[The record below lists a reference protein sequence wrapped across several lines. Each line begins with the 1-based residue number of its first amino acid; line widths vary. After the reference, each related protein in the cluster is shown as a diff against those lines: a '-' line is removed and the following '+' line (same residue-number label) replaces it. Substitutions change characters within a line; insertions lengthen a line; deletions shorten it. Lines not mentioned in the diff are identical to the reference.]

1 LTSWGKKGIDDWNFE
16 DLPERLRVKDKHGL
30 AWELFPALEARA
42 DGVDLRLFAH
52 KDQAEA
58 SHIKGVRAL
67 FMKHFS
73 QDLKFLKKNLT
84 LHPTMKT
91 EAQYFGGL
99 NPIENMIFQ
108 SVLDELFLKNIRTRN
123 EYVNALNTLKQ
134 EGIHLQGQNKRE
146 IVTQLLTVH
155 HEARNEFYQLETSNR
170 RNELILLFLAERRRD
185 LSKLLP
191 EQFISLYDTNK
202 LFDILRYIKAL
213 SIRTRRGVVNLEKD
227 RQREKEVLAMTDVL
241 DRLIETLSPDV
252 SPDKRVALE
261 EFYWLLEE
269 YKISVFAQEVKTA
282 VRVSRKML
290 LEKSKEIQRMI

>member
-1 LTSWGKKGIDDWNFE
+1 
-16 DLPERLRVKDKHGL
+16 
-30 AWELFPALEARA
+30 
-42 DGVDLRLFAH
+42 
-52 KDQAEA
+52 
-58 SHIKGVRAL
+58 
-67 FMKHFS
+67 M
-73 QDLKFLKKNLT
+73 
-84 LHPTMKT
+84 
-91 EAQYFGGL
+91 
-99 NPIENMIFQ
+99 
-108 SVLDELFLKNIRTRN
+108 
-123 EYVNALNTLKQ
+123 
-134 EGIHLQGQNKRE
+134 
-146 IVTQLLTVH
+146 QLLTAH
-155 HEARNEFYQLETSNR
+155 HAARNEFYQLETSNR

-191 EQFISLYDTNK
+191 EQFISLYNTNK

-227 RQREKEVLAMTDVL
+227 RQREKDVLAMTDVL

-269 YKISVFAQEVKTA
+269 YKISVFAQEVKTG